1 MSDSGLFGHLT
12 RLQHVNIPSTDLDR
26 SREFYLDKLG
36 LPELPRPAFE
46 SPGVW
51 VGAGPE
57 NAIHVSRV
65 PRLVPNP
72 NNHFALEVEDLDG
85 LLDRLE
91 ARGVAFQR
99 SAHVPAAGRQAFL
112 SDPDGNVIEL
122 NQPPA

>member
-1 MSDSGLFGHLT
+1 MSDNGLFGHLT
-12 RLQHVNIPSTDLDR
+12 RLQHVNIPSTDLES
-26 SREFYLDKLG
+26 SREFYIEKLG

-57 NAIHVSRV
+57 NAIHISQV
-65 PRLVPNP
+65 PALGPNP
-72 NNHFALEVEDLDG
+72 NNHFALEVENLEG
-85 LLDRLE
+85 LLDVLE
-91 ARGVAFQR
+91 RRGVAFQR

-122 NQPPA
+122 NQPPT

>member
-12 RLQHVNIPSTDLDR
+12 RLQHVNIPSTDLAR
-26 SREFYLDKLG
+26 SREFYVEKLG
-36 LPELPRPAFE
+36 LPVLPRPAFE

-57 NAIHVSRV
+57 NAIHISGVAN
-65 PRLVPNP
+65 LGPNP

-85 LLDRLE
+85 LLDALD
-91 ARGVAFQR
+91 AQGVAFQR
-99 SAHVPAAGRQAFL
+99 SAYVPAAGRQAFL

-122 NQPPA
+122 NQPPT